1 MAMLGGPGMTPRQL
15 RFQEGGAQRVRPGT
29 VPRIVPYALRYRGA
43 LVVMM
48 AATVLDSLTVAAG
61 PLILKTVIDDG
72 VVPRRGAV
80 VVGWA
85 AVIAALA
92 LIDALAVY
100 VQAWCS
106 GRVSQGL
113 IYDLRT
119 TVFEHVQRQ
128 PLAFFSRAQTGAL
141 VSRLNGD
148 VLGAQQAVTL
158 VLTQSASTLLTLVL
172 VLGTMFYLSWQ
183 ITGLALLM
191 LPFFLV
197 PGRMIGR
204 RQQRLTRRQMQ
215 LDAEIGS
222 MMNERFNVSG
232 AMLAKLYGR
241 PETESGQFSDR
252 AARVRN
258 VAVTNAVYQR
268 LFFIMVSL
276 LAALTT
282 ALVYGLGGLLAVHG
296 VLRVGTLVA
305 MAALL
310 ARVYGPINQLSNMQA
325 SVMSALVAFDRVF
338 EVMDLRPIVAERP
351 GARALA
357 ARPPAPGQDR
367 EPGADAVPAP
377 EVEFDHVV
385 FRYPAASEVSLASL
399 ESIAKKS
406 PERTS
411 DALVLDDVSFRAPAG
426 RLTALVGPS
435 GAGKTTVTH
444 LVPRLYDV
452 VSGTVRVGG
461 QDVRDLTLQS
471 VYDTVG
477 VVTQDAHM
485 FHDTLRA
492 NLLYARPQATE
503 DELIQACEAAQIW
516 ELIAGLPDGL
526 DTVVGDRGY
535 RLSGGERQRVAL
547 ARLLLKSPPVVILD
561 EATAHL
567 DSQSEAAIQRALKT
581 ALAGRTSLVIAHRL
595 STIRDADQI
604 LVLDA
609 GRIAERG
616 THEQLIALDGA
627 YAKLYRTQFA
637 GQEGG

>member
-1 MAMLGGPGMTPRQL
+1 VADVLLVGARTIAGSSSTDWTAEHLQPDLASAIRQWRHDLGLAPR
-15 RFQEGGAQRVRPGT
+15 PT
-29 VPRIVPYALRYRGA
+29 
-43 LVVMM
+43 
-48 AATVLDSLTVAAG
+48 
-61 PLILKTVIDDG
+61 TVIVTGSGDVRLG
-72 VVPRRGAV
+72 RRGVDDPDLPVIFATTPSGERRLLERGLPAHV
-80 VVGWA
+80 SVEVVG
-85 AVIAALA
+85 
-92 LIDALAVY
+92 
-100 VQAWCS
+100 S
-106 GRVSQGL
+106 S
-113 IYDLRT
+113 
-119 TVFEHVQRQ
+119 
-128 PLAFFSRAQTGAL
+128 
-141 VSRLNGD
+141 
-148 VLGAQQAVTL
+148 
-158 VLTQSASTLLTLVL
+158 
-172 VLGTMFYLSWQ
+172 
-183 ITGLALLM
+183 
-191 LPFFLV
+191 
-197 PGRMIGR
+197 
-204 RQQRLTRRQMQ
+204 
-215 LDAEIGS
+215 
-222 MMNERFNVSG
+222 
-232 AMLAKLYGR
+232 
-241 PETESGQFSDR
+241 
-252 AARVRN
+252 
-258 VAVTNAVYQR
+258 
-268 LFFIMVSL
+268 
-276 LAALTT
+276 
-282 ALVYGLGGLLAVHG
+282 
-296 VLRVGTLVA
+296 
-305 MAALL
+305 
-310 ARVYGPINQLSNMQA
+310 
-325 SVMSALVAFDRVF
+325 
-338 EVMDLRPIVAERP
+338 
-351 GARALA
+351 
-357 ARPPAPGQDR
+357 
-367 EPGADAVPAP
+367 
-377 EVEFDHVV
+377 VEFDHVE